1 MKYFLTA
8 LKFLTNLPMAKNL
21 ELQEEMLAK
30 SVKYFPLAGILIGLF
45 LAGINF
51 LFSFIF
57 PSIVVSA
64 IILISLIWIT
74 RGLHLDGF
82 MDTIDGLFGG
92 SDKDERL
99 RIMKDT
105 QVGSFGVV
113 AVVSLL
119 LLKFALIFEL
129 SGQKLF
135 PLILILMPALSRWS
149 MALAMPFYS
158 YPREKGTG
166 VFAKF
171 VKKNDSLLAT
181 IIMFVFAVG
190 LLKLKGL
197 ILIFCAFIFTLLIT
211 KLISRKIG
219 GMTGDAYGAL
229 NEAVEVIILAAAY
242 LVMSGNLNLYG

>member
-1 MKYFLTA
+1 MRSFFTA
-8 LKFLTNLPMAKNL
+8 LKFLTNLPVAKNL
-21 ELQEEMLAK
+21 EFQEETLAK
-30 SVKYFPLAGILIGLF
+30 SVKYFPLIGILIGSV

-57 PSIVVSA
+57 PPMVVSA

-92 SDKDERL
+92 ADKNERL

-105 QVGSFGVV
+105 QIGSF
-113 AVVSLL
+113 AVVSLVSL
-119 LLKFALIFEL
+119 VLLKFVLILEL

-135 PLILILMPALSRWS
+135 PLILILTPALSRWS
-149 MALAMPFYS
+149 MVLAMPLYF

-166 VFAKF
+166 SFTKF
-171 VKKNDSLLAT
+171 VKKKDALLAT

-190 LLKLKGL
+190 LLKLEGL
-197 ILIFCAFIFTLLIT
+197 ILLFSAFIFTLLIT

-229 NEAVEVIILAAAY
+229 NEVVEVIILAAAY
-242 LVMSGNLNLYG
+242 LVISGNLNLYG